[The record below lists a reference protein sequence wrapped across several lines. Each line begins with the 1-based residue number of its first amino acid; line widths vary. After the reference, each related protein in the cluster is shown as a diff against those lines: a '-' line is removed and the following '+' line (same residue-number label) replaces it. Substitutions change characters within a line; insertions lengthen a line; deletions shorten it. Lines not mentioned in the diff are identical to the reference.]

1 MAASTPDID
10 CDVCIVGGGP
20 AGMVLALLLAR
31 AGVRVTVLE
40 KHADFLRDF
49 RGDTVHASTLG
60 LMDEIGLGERLLS
73 LPHRIVTTLRV
84 TFADGTFT
92 VADFARLPGR
102 HPYLAFLPQWD
113 FLDML
118 ADEAGRHANF
128 RLLRSTPATDIL
140 RDRGRVVGVRATGKE
155 GDIEIGAALTVAA
168 DGRGSVIRERLGL
181 RPREFGTPMDVL
193 WFRLPREPGDGEGLG
208 LRVGGGQLALCID
221 RGDYWQVAWV
231 IRKGGYGAVVAE
243 GLPEF
248 RRRVASLVPFLA
260 GRVDGM
266 STWDDIKVLTVAVN
280 RLDRW
285 YAPGVLLIGDAAHA
299 MSPIGG
305 VGINLAVQD
314 AAAAARLL
322 VPALRSGGVSTSDLA
337 RVQRR
342 RQLPTAVTQRVQ
354 RLVQRRFLG
363 PLLASASASGLAEPV
378 SAPRVLHLLRR
389 FPALQ
394 GIPARL
400 VGLGLRPEPPTT
412 SRRSRA

>member
-1 MAASTPDID
+1 
-10 CDVCIVGGGP
+10 
-20 AGMVLALLLAR
+20 
-31 AGVRVTVLE
+31 
-40 KHADFLRDF
+40 
-49 RGDTVHASTLG
+49 
-60 LMDEIGLGERLLS
+60 
-73 LPHRIVTTLRV
+73 
-84 TFADGTFT
+84 
-92 VADFARLPGR
+92 
-102 HPYLAFLPQWD
+102 
-113 FLDML
+113 ML

-181 RPREFGTPMDVL
+181 RPREFGAPMDVL